1 MSAETTALQMRLRQ
15 ATSLDLTRT
24 AVDTAVRKRMRD
36 LRANDHAAYIAQAM
50 RDQDELTALIDL
62 VVVPESWFFR
72 DVDAFNAAR
81 SFVVTRIN
89 EVKRPIHILSIPC
102 ANGEEPYSMAMVL
115 LDAGLSQND
124 VVIEGIDISFQAIE
138 RARQGIFPRNAF
150 RTPDLSFRDRF
161 FNSRGDAFDL
171 APEVRKMVRFRCGNL
186 LNPDQQLQ
194 SSRFDLIFCRN
205 LLIYFDE
212 PTQRAAIARLNDL
225 LMDDG
230 LLFAGYAEATT
241 FCQHGFS
248 MAPFPKAFALR
259 KTSSV
264 VKFAPMVS
272 AKSPVRRSQM
282 RTAAAAVVKSRPR
295 LQMTGTTAP
304 AAPTARLDELLRHG
318 RELADRGTL
327 DDAERA
333 YRQCLQIAPDCA
345 EAYFML
351 GLLNEQNEN
360 IAAAAEYLRRAV
372 YLDPNHYDALCHLA
386 LLAGHEGDNNNAKQ
400 YRRRAARVY
409 QRRNAERDEP

>member
-1 MSAETTALQMRLRQ
+1 MSAETAALLLRLRQ
-15 ATSLDLTRT
+15 LTGLDLTRA
-24 AVDTAVRKRMRD
+24 AVDTAVRKRMKD
-36 LRANDHAAYIAQAM
+36 LHANDRIAYIAQAM
-50 RDQDELTALIDL
+50 HEQDELTALIDL

-81 SFVVTRIN
+81 SFVVTRLR
-89 EVKRPIHILSIPC
+89 EVKRPVHILSIPC
-102 ANGEEPYSMAMVL
+102 AGGEEPYSMAMAL

-124 VVIEGIDISFQAIE
+124 VNIEGIDISLQAIE
-138 RARQGIFPRNAF
+138 RARQGIFQRNAF

-161 FNSRGDAFDL
+161 FSTRADAFEL
-171 APEVRKMVRFRCGNL
+171 VPEVRKSVRFRCGNL

-212 PTQRAAIARLNDL
+212 PTQRTAIARLNDL
-225 LMDDG
+225 LMNDG

-259 KTSSV
+259 KASSA
-264 VKFAPMVS
+264 VKFSPPVS
-272 AKSPVRRSQM
+272 PKSPTRRSHM
-282 RTAAAAVVKSRPR
+282 RTAAAAVVESRPR
-295 LQMTGTTAP
+295 LQIPGS
-304 AAPTARLDELLRHG
+304 AAPIARLDDLLRRA
-318 RELADRGTL
+318 RELADRGAM
-327 DDAERA
+327 DGAEQA
-333 YRQCLQIAPDCA
+333 YRHCLQMAPDCA

-351 GLLNEQNEN
+351 GLLDEQKEN
-360 IAAAAEYLRRAV
+360 LAAAAEHLRRAV
-372 YLDPNHYDALCHLA
+372 YLDPSHYDALCHLT
-386 LLAGHEGDNNNAKQ
+386 LLAEHEGDTNTAEQ

-409 QRRNAERDEP
+409 QRKSTEQDES

>member
-1 MSAETTALQMRLRQ
+1 MSTETAALQLRLRQ
-15 ATSLDLTRT
+15 LTGLDLTRT
-24 AVDTAVRKRMRD
+24 AVDTAVRKRMKD
-36 LRANDHAAYIAQAM
+36 LHANDRIAYITQAM
-50 RDQDELTALIDL
+50 HKQDELTALIEL

-81 SFVVTRIN
+81 SFVVTRLR
-89 EVKRPIHILSIPC
+89 EVRRPVNILSIPC
-102 ANGEEPYSMAMVL
+102 AGGEEPYSMAMTL

-124 VVIEGIDISFQAIE
+124 VIIEGIDISLQAIE
-138 RARQGIFPRNAF
+138 RARQGIFQRNAF

-161 FNSRGDAFDL
+161 FTSQADAFEL

-186 LNPDQQLQ
+186 LNPDQELQ

-225 LMDDG
+225 LMNDG

-241 FCQHGFS
+241 FCQYGFS

-259 KTSSV
+259 KTNSV
-264 VKFAPMVS
+264 VQCAPL
-272 AKSPVRRSQM
+272 ANPKPPKRRSPM
-282 RTAAAAVVKSRPR
+282 RTAAAAVVENRPR
-295 LQMTGTTAP
+295 LQISGAS
-304 AAPTARLDELLRHG
+304 APTARLDDLLRHG
-318 RELADRGTL
+318 RELADRGAL

-351 GLLNEQNEN
+351 GLLNEQRDN
-360 IAAAAEYLRRAV
+360 IAEAAEYLRRTV

-386 LLAGHEGDNNNAKQ
+386 LLAGHEGDNNTSEQ

-409 QRRNAERDEP
+409 QRRSTEQNEP